1 MVCFAYASKTGVKNC
16 LSDDYFNPI
25 VTLTDENFESITGV
39 ALESLPLG
47 SSTGGSSTSG
57 GTSGTESPIG
67 SYTSYSDKGWIVAV
81 TKSTESCDA
90 CKATKTAMNEMAADI
105 KDSTNGAI
113 KLATVDADLN
123 PALAAKLEGKI
134 FSNIF
139 SQKFL
144 SKISLFRFL
153 MILNFRTFES
163 KYNQN

>member
-47 SSTGGSSTSG
+47 SSTGTSG
-57 GTSGTESPIG
+57 GTSGTESPTG
-67 SYTSYSDKGWIVAV
+67 SYTSYTDKGWIVAV
-81 TKSTESCDA
+81 TKSTETCDA

-123 PALAAKLEGKI
+123 PALAAKLEGK
-134 FSNIF
+134 F
-139 SQKFL
+139 
-144 SKISLFRFL
+144 FRK
-153 MILNFRTFES
+153 NF
-163 KYNQN
+163 

>member
-47 SSTGGSSTSG
+47 SSTGTSGVTSG
-57 GTSGTESPIG
+57 GTSGTESPTG
-67 SYTSYSDKGWIVAV
+67 SYTSYTDKGWIVAV
-81 TKSTESCDA
+81 TKSTETCDA
-90 CKATKTAMNEMAADI
+90 CKATKTAMSEMAADI

-134 FSNIF
+134 FSKFF
-139 SQKFL
+139 SQKFFR
-144 SKISLFRFL
+144 KIL
-153 MILNFRTFES
+153 
-163 KYNQN
+163 